1 MHQADAAI
9 IGVARIGLEPSP
21 TPIISTPLSGPEW
34 DRFVDGVWHHR
45 LGGFLLEGIRRGLV
59 AVSDDQHAAVLH
71 LQRDRMVRSL
81 HLDHLLST
89 ALNELDSAGIDVR
102 VVKGP
107 THAAL
112 LYPDPSLRP
121 YSDIDLL
128 VRGAQFADAVA
139 ALGAVGITRPDGELA
154 DGFDEHFG
162 KGATLHAPSGFCIDL
177 HRTFLSGPFAFTVD
191 IEALFATTAT
201 VELLGRTVRTLPP
214 EERLVHCAFHATL
227 SDLEP
232 RLITVRDVVQ
242 AATAAELDVER
253 LYTVATAWQARGA
266 LARAVDQAW
275 TTLRPAVSPPLVD
288 WARHYRPS
296 VPERIA
302 IASYRTR
309 SHRWWW
315 QSLAGV
321 PYVDG
326 WRRRATYLRA
336 IAPGGRRG
344 PGRSADR

>member
-1 MHQADAAI
+1 VHQADAAI

-21 TPIISTPLSGPEW
+21 APIISTPLSGPAW

-45 LGGFLLEGIRRGLV
+45 LGGFLLEGIRQGLV
-59 AVSDDQHAAVLH
+59 AVSDDQHAAVVH
-71 LQRDRMVRSL
+71 LQRNRMVRSL
-81 HLDHLLST
+81 HLDHLLAT
-89 ALNELDSAGIDVR
+89 TLHELDNAGVDVM

-112 LYPDPSLRP
+112 LYTDPSLRP

-191 IEALFATTAT
+191 ADGLFATTAT
-201 VELLGRTVRTLPP
+201 VELVGRTVRTLPP
-214 EERLVHCAFHATL
+214 EERLLHCAFHAAL
-227 SDLEP
+227 SDFEP

-242 AATAAELDVER
+242 AALVDDLDIDR
-253 LYTVATAWQARGA
+253 LHSVASAWQARGA
-266 LARAVDQAW
+266 LALALTDAW
-275 TTLRPAVSPPLVD
+275 STLRPAASPALVD
-288 WARHYRPS
+288 WARTYRPG
-296 VPERIA
+296 PRERIA

-326 WRRRATYLRA
+326 WRRRATYVRA